1 MKNDYMGVTV
11 TNFTC
16 NGECSN
22 CGQCCG
28 DILPL
33 SKSDISKIDSYLKKH
48 KIEATPK
55 NLLVAIDNTCPFR
68 DEKNKKCKIYEVRP
82 EICRVYKCD
91 KTPQEVYK
99 NREIVSFNKL
109 QKSMRDLFFNDNSNA
124 KFISSLTNMPIY
136 DRRDKKYEKSN
147 YK

>member
-1 MKNDYMGVTV
+1 MKNSYMGVHV

-33 SKSDISKIDSYLKKH
+33 SKSDINKIDNYLKKH
-48 KIEATPK
+48 KIEPTPK
-55 NLLVAIDNTCPFR
+55 NLLAPIDNTCPFR

-91 KTPQEVYK
+91 KTPEETYK
-99 NREIVSFNKL
+99 NREIVSFDKL
-109 QKSMRDLFFNDNSNA
+109 QKSMRDLFFHDNSNA
-124 KFISSLTNMPIY
+124 KLISNLTKMPIY
-136 DRRDKKYEKSN
+136 DRKDN
-147 YK
+147 II